1 MKRRGADRLEED
13 RARAPA
19 RGRGTRR
26 EASPPRVEAIASRIL
41 WSQLGA
47 AIDMLDNAVRAC
59 PDEVWGDGP
68 TPHAFWY
75 LVYHT
80 LFWLDLYLSGTPT
93 GFAPPSPFSLDEL
106 DPAGVYP
113 ERVYTKAEMRA
124 YLEHGR
130 RKCRAAIAA
139 MSAERAAEPSGF
151 ERLGLSQGEL
161 LLYSMRHVQ
170 HHAAQLNLILRQ
182 RTNSA
187 PRWVGKTAHALDG
200 D

>member
-1 MKRRGADRLEED
+1 M
-13 RARAPA
+13 
-19 RGRGTRR
+19 
-26 EASPPRVEAIASRIL
+26 EAIASRIL
-41 WSQLGA
+41 WSQFGA

-80 LFWLDLYLSGTPT
+80 LFWLDLYLSGTPA

-151 ERLGLSQGEL
+151 VRLGLSQGEL
-161 LLYSMRHVQ
+161 LVRVTPPKHRPEKLLVRLPLTAGWRVT
-170 HHAAQLNLILRQ
+170 AAQVDNQVLPLAKDGAVDVVGRQ
-182 RTNSA
+182 
-187 PRWVGKTAHALDG
+187 GKFMIRFQVKG
-200 D
+200 